1 MRRIPRALTGALLT
15 ALLAGCAP
23 GAPDHGPGEE
33 LVGDW
38 HLTAASDRR
47 GPMELDGAEITLA
60 IGEHATKGA
69 GPCSTVDLEVDGGPG
84 AIAVTIGSLTEG
96 ACADENL
103 IGVEGRYITVLSN
116 VVFAEVGETTL
127 VLRGRSGKL
136 TYARD

>member
-1 MRRIPRALTGALLT
+1 MRRLATAALLLGV
-15 ALLAGCAP
+15 ALLAGCTAD
-23 GAPDHGPGEE
+23 AADHGPGEE

-47 GPMELDGAEITLA
+47 GAMDLA
-60 IGEHATKGA
+60 DADIRLKIGERASTGS
-69 GPCSTVDLEVDGGPG
+69 GPCNAVDLEVDGGPG
-84 AIAVTIGSLTEG
+84 AVAVTIGTLTER
-96 ACADENL
+96 ACTDQNL

-116 VVFAEVGETTL
+116 VVFAEAGENTL